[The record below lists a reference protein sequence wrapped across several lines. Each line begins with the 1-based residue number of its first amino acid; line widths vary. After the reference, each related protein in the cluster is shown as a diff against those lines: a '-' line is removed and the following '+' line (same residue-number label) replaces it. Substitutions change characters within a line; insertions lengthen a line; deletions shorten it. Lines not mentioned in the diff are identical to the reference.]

1 MPVIFINVFLAAT
14 ERSNNLLHGIYN
26 QRNSTRYDISD
37 DDLLSKLYM
46 YDIIC
51 MMRRKK
57 CENILYFDNCRY
69 LCTGAKNEHCKYES
83 VKLF

>member
-1 MPVIFINVFLAAT
+1 MPVIFISVFLAAT

-26 QRNSTRYDISD
+26 QRNSTRDISN

-51 MMRRKK
+51 MMRRRKYK
-57 CENILYFDNCRY
+57 IILYFDNCRY
-69 LCTGAKNEHCKYES
+69 LRTERDKKWT
-83 VKLF
+83 L

>member
-1 MPVIFINVFLAAT
+1 VCILVIFISVFLAAT
-14 ERSNNLLHGIYN
+14 EKSNNLLHGIY

-51 MMRRKK
+51 KK
-57 CENILYFDNCRY
+57 KKYKIILYFDNCRY
-69 LCTGAKNEHCKYES
+69 LRTGAKNEHCKYES